1 MNRLFVNRQKE
12 EQRELTYILAIMVYP
27 DGLMVWDQH
36 SMESSRA
43 GKNISRVQCV

>member
-27 DGLMVWDQH
+27 DGWFGTKH

>member
-27 DGLMVWDQH
+27 NGLMVWDQT
-36 SMESSRA
+36 
-43 GKNISRVQCV
+43 